1 MMLPSA
7 LPITYTTTPG
17 GLLLVLAVVLPAVA
31 MLASLVLGARAA
43 VRVTGVVSAA
53 VLAVAIAIAVR
64 IAQTGDAL
72 VYVLGGWQ
80 PPLGLALRADG
91 TSAAML
97 VIAASIMC
105 ATGLYAHWQ
114 LTQPPAAADDRMPTV
129 FRILTMAVWSAL
141 NAVFIGQ
148 DLFNLYVALELLT
161 FGAVPL
167 VCLDGRAGTVAA
179 ALRYLMFA
187 LLGSLLYLLGVG
199 LIYSTYGVL
208 DLRLLSGMVD
218 DNPAL
223 SIALAAMIAGLL
235 AKSALFPLHLWLPP
249 AHSGAPPAASAIL
262 SALVVKAPF
271 FLILRLLFELAPPV
285 SAEVAGEI
293 LATLGALSILFCSIM
308 AVRQER
314 LKLMIAYSTAAQIGY
329 LFLMFPLAAAGSEAL
344 APSATLAWTG
354 GMLQLASHA
363 LAKAA
368 MFLAAGVIAEAFG
381 HDRIRELTGFARVLP
396 VSAFAFA
403 LGGLSL
409 MGLPPS
415 GGFTAKC
422 LLITAAIIEGY
433 WWIALTI
440 SAGGVIAAGYV
451 FRVISRAFATPAA
464 PPVPRKP
471 VSRKLERIALAL
483 ALGAVALGVLPLQP
497 FTYLQIGHA
506 AVAMKVVP

>member
-1 MMLPSA
+1 MPLPSA
-7 LPITYTTTPG
+7 PPAYIATAG
-17 GLLLVLAVVLPAVA
+17 GLLLVLSLMLPVA
-31 MLASLVLGARAA
+31 TLLASLLLRAREIGHFVLA
-43 VRVTGVVSAA
+43 TSAA
-53 VLAVAIAIAVR
+53 ILAVSVITAVKIGMTGEAI
-64 IAQTGDAL
+64 

-91 TSAAML
+91 TSAAMM
-97 VIAASIMC
+97 VITAVIMC
-105 ATGLYAHWQ
+105 AVALYAHWQ
-114 LTQPPAAADDRMPTV
+114 FELSSERRQGRIPAV
-129 FRILTMAVWSAL
+129 FWVLIMAVWSAL

-167 VCLDGRAGTVAA
+167 VSLDGRSDTVAA

-199 LIYSTYGVL
+199 LIYSTYGTL
-208 DLRLLSGMVD
+208 DLQILARVAD
-218 DNPAL
+218 DRPAL
-223 SIALAAMIAGLL
+223 SVALAFMIAGLL

-271 FLILRLLFELAPPV
+271 FLILRLLFELAPAT
-285 SAEVAGEI
+285 SARFAGEG
-293 LATLGALSILFCSIM
+293 LAALGALSILFCSIM

-314 LKLMIAYSTAAQIGY
+314 LKLMVAYSTAAQIGY
-329 LFLMFPLAAAGSEAL
+329 LFLMFPLAAGTEAVQ
-344 APSATLAWTG
+344 PWGTIAWTG
-354 GMLQLASHA
+354 GLLQLASHA

-368 MFLAAGVIAEAFG
+368 MFLAAGVIAEAFA
-381 HDRIRELTGFARVLP
+381 HDRIGELKGFAHILP
-396 VSAFAFA
+396 TSAFAFG

-422 LLITAAIIEGY
+422 LLLTAAVIEGY
-433 WWIALTI
+433 WWIAAAI

-451 FRVISRAFATPAA
+451 FRVISRAFATPTV
-464 PPVPRKP
+464 PLIPLKPVP
-471 VSRKLERIALAL
+471 RKLERIALAL
-483 ALGAVALGVLPLQP
+483 ALAAVALGFLPLQP
-497 FTYLQIGHA
+497 FTYLQIGRPSVA
-506 AVAMKVVP
+506 AMVVP